1 MSPKTGQNKLKI
13 ITLTPGLLRLR
24 GVRLQEERRESH
36 FRTSGRR
43 LRIEGERGDAAEP
56 DKDATLGRPGTDVI
70 NFAKTWAKN
79 WRKHGVF

>member
-1 MSPKTGQNKLKI
+1 
-13 ITLTPGLLRLR
+13 LTPGLLRLR

-56 DKDATLGRPGTDVI
+56 DKDATLSRPGTDVI
-70 NFAKTWAKN
+70 ILKIFSP
-79 WRKHGVF
+79 KHGRQIGENKGVF